1 MKTVIRMTNKIT
13 QEEHCVML
21 DGVIIRPYPLGRR
34 MSSEVF
40 HKIVKW
46 LRPRLTD
53 SELPSLRQDLI
64 PPTMGIEL
72 HHISKATITMGD
84 TTFKADHSPNG
95 NWKLS

>member
-1 MKTVIRMTNKIT
+1 MKTVITMTNKIT

-21 DGVIIRPYPLGRR
+21 DGVIIRPYPLGSR

-53 SELPSLRQDLI
+53 SEIPSLRQDLI
-64 PPTMGIEL
+64 PDSMKVET
-72 HHISKATITMGD
+72 HQA
-84 TTFKADHSPNG
+84 
-95 NWKLS
+95 